1 MTTNASRRIRVEP
14 TVEPKD
20 KPRTEPQT
28 AQHVAPVEAPVE
40 ASVEALGDD
49 RGDWSRVSIGS
60 RTVEVYTVGTGD
72 PVLFL
77 HGWGLSPRSYRRA
90 IDTVA
95 RGGYRVYAPAL
106 PGFGR
111 SDALGLRRQNVAGVA
126 EHIAEVLDRL
136 PPTGPVHVIGHSFG
150 GGVALRL
157 AATHPDRI
165 RSLTLV
171 CPVGG
176 AGNGVVPLASMAVG
190 VIGESR
196 HLWVAPAGV
205 EVAAAFM
212 RHPGSVLATAYAAW
226 RSDQLT
232 DLSAVASHQISTRFL
247 FADHDAVVTAGSIP
261 DQVFERVTCEIVT
274 GHHSWLLTDPQAF
287 AVHALDH
294 LART

>member
-1 MTTNASRRIRVEP
+1 MPTTPTPATPNSTAPALTERPAPAAAAAGRAPRDPSRGEWTRV
-14 TVEPKD
+14 
-20 KPRTEPQT
+20 
-28 AQHVAPVEAPVE
+28 HV
-40 ASVEALGDD
+40 GT
-49 RGDWSRVSIGS
+49 
-60 RTVEVYTVGTGD
+60 RTVEVYTVGAGD

-111 SDALGLRRQNVAGVA
+111 SDALGLRHQNVAGVA
-126 EHIAEVLDRL
+126 AHIAEVLDRL
-136 PPTGPVHVIGHSFG
+136 PPTGAVHVIGHSFG

-157 AATHPDRI
+157 AATRPDRI

-176 AGNGVVPLASMAVG
+176 AGNGVVSLASMAVG
-190 VIGESR
+190 VLGETR
-196 HLWVAPAGV
+196 HLWVAPAAG
-205 EVAAAFM
+205 EVATAFL

-226 RSDQLT
+226 RSDQLA
-232 DLSAVASHQISTRFL
+232 DLHTVAGHQISTRFL
-247 FADHDAVVTAGSIP
+247 FADHDTVVTAGSIP

-294 LART
+294 LTRT